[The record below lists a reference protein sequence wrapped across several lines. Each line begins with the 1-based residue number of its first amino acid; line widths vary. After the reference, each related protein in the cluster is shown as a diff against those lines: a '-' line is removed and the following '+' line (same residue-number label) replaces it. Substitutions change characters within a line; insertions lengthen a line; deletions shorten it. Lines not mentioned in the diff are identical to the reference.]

1 MKKLDFLSE
10 DKENM
15 SVPQI
20 SSIPHPTSEDM
31 KKPITEIVKTSTN
44 AAAVVPGIKDFEAD
58 EPLLQENP
66 NRFVLF
72 PLK

>member
-10 DKENM
+10 DKENA

-20 SSIPHPTSEDM
+20 SSIPHPTTEDM
-31 KKPITEIVKTSTN
+31 KKSITEIVKTSADTT
-44 AAAVVPGIKDFEAD
+44 AVAPGMKDFEAD
-58 EPLLQENP
+58 EPLLQDNP